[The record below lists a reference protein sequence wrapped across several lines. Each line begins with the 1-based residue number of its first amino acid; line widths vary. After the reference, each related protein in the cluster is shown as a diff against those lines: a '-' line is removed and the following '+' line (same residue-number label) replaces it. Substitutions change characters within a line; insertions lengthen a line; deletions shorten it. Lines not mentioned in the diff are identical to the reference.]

1 MEKVLQHQHVVVLPV
16 QKKLELEQLSLCRSS
31 WQQPLGN
38 LVQQAVDPHPREYW
52 TEVESEEML
61 DVSLQPQDRLRMVV
75 DHHQLLVATKLEE
88 AVQRPASLRPLQT
101 LQVFASRTPESS
113 RQPLQSQAWST
124 AASSPPQQSMG
135 KRAKSSRKGKKA
147 WRANISTED
156 IEDFFDNSTKDAL
169 SGGSLADVPSES
181 LFYVDKSRDLS
192 AKRKIE
198 KKRDK
203 VLHFE
208 SLLQKNAFVQPVPSS
223 TTKKSKKKSKDAK
236 KAKDAAEECQK
247 DAAAIGSGLVDIW
260 NEKGEKIVKTKRKS
274 VTSIIPAVEVDPQG
288 CSFNPP
294 SESHQDALA
303 SAVADEMQKVYRDEL
318 GPEPV
323 PLTVPGEIVDEENV
337 SAFIVFPVYW
347 NLASA
352 ICICSLPSVP
362 FTKLSN
368 KSLFQMYFLDADD
381 GSGDDDENLI
391 EDGNL
396 DVEKRLQKTKL
407 VTKVEKNRRAR
418 RKEQLRT
425 EAEAKKVENLSKEI
439 DSLSDIIQEI
449 AKEDEEKQKRHL
461 RRVVA
466 KQERLKCCPPRLGKR
481 NNIIIIIGDNLN
493 LDSQTAPVQSFIL
506 SEEITVPSR
515 QLKGCSHPVAR
526 YRDSSGLGE
535 KRTGLSIKEDL
546 PSVKLTLEVFIPT
559 DLGLRTAE
567 FDNLWSPSLKCIA
580 WQMRKLCD
588 QTIDPGARAR
598 SAYSHIIAFG
608 VE

>member
-1 MEKVLQHQHVVVLPV
+1 MVHGSL
-16 QKKLELEQLSLCRSS
+16 LS
-31 WQQPLGN
+31 
-38 LVQQAVDPHPREYW
+38 
-52 TEVESEEML
+52 
-61 DVSLQPQDRLRMVV
+61 
-75 DHHQLLVATKLEE
+75 
-88 AVQRPASLRPLQT
+88 ASP
-101 LQVFASRTPESS
+101 
-113 RQPLQSQAWST
+113 
-124 AASSPPQQSMG
+124 ASSPPQQSMG

-147 WRANISTED
+147 WRANISTDD

-274 VTSIIPAVEVDPQG
+274 VTSIIPAVEVDPPG

-323 PLTVPGEIVDEENV
+323 PLTVPGEIVDEEN
-337 SAFIVFPVYW
+337 
-347 NLASA
+347 
-352 ICICSLPSVP
+352 
-362 FTKLSN
+362 
-368 KSLFQMYFLDADD
+368 MYFLDADD

-481 NNIIIIIGDNLN
+481 KF
-493 LDSQTAPVQSFIL
+493 QPAPVQVLL
-506 SEEITVPSR
+506 SEEITGSLR
-515 QLKGCSHPVAR
+515 QLKGCSTLAR
-526 YRDSSGLGE
+526 DRFKSLE
-535 KRTGLSIKEDL
+535 KRGLVV
-546 PSVKLTLEVFIPT
+546 PSKKT
-559 DLGLRTAE
+559 
-567 FDNLWSPSLKCIA
+567 S
-580 WQMRKLCD
+580 RK
-588 QTIDPGARAR
+588 
-598 SAYSHIIAFG
+598 
-608 VE
+608 